1 MSTCLLSVLPD
12 PWQATAR
19 TVGIACERC
28 FLTAHHRPAAD
39 SGRATTGVE
48 HAAPKS
54 ASARRRGAGLG
65 VLVLVLAVAAVAS
78 LAVGARALSPAQ
90 VWHGLFASPE
100 SDQRLNEIRLIVQT
114 VRLPRTVLAIV
125 AGVAL
130 GVGGALIQG
139 YTRNPIADTGLLGVN
154 AGASFAVVF
163 VISVFGFADPSQYV
177 WFAFVGA
184 AVAGVV
190 VFGLASLGRGAGNPL
205 TLALA
210 GQGVT
215 VFLAAMTT
223 AVALSDQASL
233 NALRF
238 WNAGSVAGVGWDVIW
253 PVASF
258 VALALVLALPTLPS
272 LNLLNL
278 GDDVARGLGVNIA
291 RSRVI
296 GIAAV
301 TLLAGAAT
309 AACGPIAFL
318 GLMVAHVARYLTGPD
333 YRWLVP
339 YAGLLGAVVLLA
351 CDIVGRVVVRPEEL
365 DAGVLVALLGA
376 PFFAAL
382 VWRGKL
388 KSA

>member
-1 MSTCLLSVLPD
+1 MGT
-12 PWQATAR
+12 
-19 TVGIACERC
+19 IAVER
-28 FLTAHHRPAAD
+28 PV
-39 SGRATTGVE
+39 SGGVTE
-48 HAAPKS
+48 
-54 ASARRRGAGLG
+54 ARRRRVAGS
-65 VLVLVLAVAAVAS
+65 VALVLVLLAAVVVS
-78 LAVGARALSPAQ
+78 LAVGARALTPAE
-90 VWHGLFASPE
+90 VWRGLSAAPDP
-100 SDQRLNEIRLIVQT
+100 DQRLTEIRLIVRT
-114 VRLPRTVLAIV
+114 VRVPRTVLAVV
-125 AGVAL
+125 AGLAL

-154 AGASFAVVF
+154 SGASFAVVLA
-163 VISVFGFADPSQYV
+163 IALFGFASPFQYV
-177 WFAFVGA
+177 WFAFLGA

-190 VFGLASLGRGAGNPL
+190 VFGLASIGRGAGNPL

-223 AVALSDQASL
+223 AVALSDKASL

-238 WNAGSVAGVGWDVIW
+238 WNAGSVAGVGFDVIW
-253 PVASF
+253 PVIAF
-258 VALALVLALPTLPS
+258 IAVGLVLALITLPA

-278 GDDVARGLGVNIA
+278 GDDVARGLGVNIVL
-291 RSRVI
+291 SRTV
-296 GIAAV
+296 GIAAI

-318 GLMVAHVARYLTGPD
+318 GLMVAHMARYLTGPD

-339 YAGLLGAVVLLA
+339 YAGLLGAIVLLV
-351 CDIVGRVVVRPEEL
+351 CDMAGRLLVRPGEL
-365 DAGVLVALLGA
+365 DAGVVVALLGA

-382 VWRGKL
+382 VWRGKF

>member
-1 MSTCLLSVLPD
+1 MGT
-12 PWQATAR
+12 
-19 TVGIACERC
+19 IAAERPVP
-28 FLTAHHRPAAD
+28 R
-39 SGRATTGVE
+39 GVTE
-48 HAAPKS
+48 
-54 ASARRRGAGLG
+54 ARRRRVVGSVAL
-65 VLVLVLAVAAVAS
+65 VLVLVAAVVVS
-78 LAVGARALSPAQ
+78 LAVGARALTPAE
-90 VWHGLFASPE
+90 VWRGLSAAPDP
-100 SDQRLNEIRLIVQT
+100 DQRLTEIRLIVRT
-114 VRLPRTVLAIV
+114 VRVPRTALAVV

-154 AGASFAVVF
+154 SGASFAVVL
-163 VISVFGFADPSQYV
+163 VIALFGFANPFQYV
-177 WFAFVGA
+177 WFAFLGA

-190 VFGLASLGRGAGNPL
+190 VFGLASIGRGAGNPL

-223 AVALSDQASL
+223 AVALSDKASL

-238 WNAGSVAGVGWDVIW
+238 WNAGSVAGVGFDVIW
-253 PVASF
+253 PVIAF
-258 VALALVLALPTLPS
+258 IAVGLVLALITLPA

-278 GDDVARGLGVNIA
+278 GDDVARGLGVNIVL
-291 RSRVI
+291 SRI
-296 GIAAV
+296 LGIAAI

-318 GLMVAHVARYLTGPD
+318 GLMVAHMARYLTGPD

-339 YAGLLGAVVLLA
+339 YAGLLGAIVLLV
-351 CDIVGRVVVRPEEL
+351 CDMAGRLLVRPGEL
-365 DAGVLVALLGA
+365 DAGVVVALLGA

-382 VWRGKL
+382 VWRGKF

>member
-1 MSTCLLSVLPD
+1 MGT
-12 PWQATAR
+12 TA
-19 TVGIACERC
+19 VVE
-28 FLTAHHRPAAD
+28 RPATRG
-39 SGRATTGVE
+39 SS
-48 HAAPKS
+48 P
-54 ASARRRGAGLG
+54 ARRRRAVGLG
-65 VLVLVLAVAAVAS
+65 ILVALLVIAVVMS
-78 LAVGARALSPAQ
+78 LAVGARALTPTE
-90 VWHGLFASPE
+90 VWHGLFADPE
-100 SDQRLNEIRLIVQT
+100 SDRRLTEIRLIVET
-114 VRLPRTVLAIV
+114 VRVPRTVLGIV

-154 AGASFAVVF
+154 TGASFAVVS
-163 VISVFGFADPSQYV
+163 VIAVFGFSDPFQYV
-177 WFAFVGA
+177 WFAFAGA

-190 VFGLASLGRGAGNPL
+190 VFGLASIGRGAGNPL

-210 GQGVT
+210 GQGIT
-215 VFLAAMTT
+215 VFLMAMTT
-223 AVALSDQASL
+223 AVALSNQASL

-238 WNAGSVAGVGWDVIW
+238 WNAGSLAGVGFDVIW
-253 PVASF
+253 PVSAF
-258 VALALVLALPTLPS
+258 IGVGLVLALTTLPS

-291 RSRVI
+291 LSRTV
-296 GIAAV
+296 GITAI

-339 YAGLLGAVVLLA
+339 YAGLLGAVVLLL
-351 CDIVGRVVVRPEEL
+351 CDIVGRLVVRPGEL

-376 PFFAAL
+376 PFFAVL
-382 VWRGKL
+382 VWRGKFRN
-388 KSA
+388 A

>member
-1 MSTCLLSVLPD
+1 MTYVHMGTT
-12 PWQATAR
+12 AT
-19 TVGIACERC
+19 E
-28 FLTAHHRPAAD
+28 RPAAT
-39 SGRATTGVE
+39 ATTQ
-48 HAAPKS
+48 
-54 ASARRRGAGLG
+54 ARRRRVAGLG
-65 VLVLVLAVAAVAS
+65 TLVVVLVAAGAVS
-78 LAVGARALSPAQ
+78 LAVGARALSPAE
-90 VWHGLFASPE
+90 VWHGLFAAP
-100 SDQRLNEIRLIVQT
+100 DPDRRLTEIRLIVRT
-114 VRLPRTVLAIV
+114 VRVPRTVLAIV

-130 GVGGALIQG
+130 GAGGALIQG

-154 AGASFAVVF
+154 SGASFAVVS
-163 VISVFGFADPSQYV
+163 VIAVFGLSDPFQYI
-177 WFAFVGA
+177 WFAFLGA
-184 AVAGVV
+184 GVAGAV
-190 VFGLASLGRGAGNPL
+190 VFGLASIGRGAGNPL

-223 AVALSDQASL
+223 AVALSDQKSL

-238 WNAGSVAGVGWDVIW
+238 WNAGSVAGVGFDVIW
-253 PVASF
+253 PVTGF
-258 VALALVLALPTLPS
+258 VAAGLVPALTTLPAV
-272 LNLLNL
+272 NLLNL

-291 RSRVI
+291 LSRTV

-339 YAGLLGAVVLLA
+339 YAGLLGAVVLLV
-351 CDIVGRVVVRPEEL
+351 CDIVGRLVVRPGEL

-376 PFFAAL
+376 PFFAGL
-382 VWRGKL
+382 VWRGKF
-388 KSA
+388 KNA

>member
-1 MSTCLLSVLPD
+1 MGT
-12 PWQATAR
+12 
-19 TVGIACERC
+19 IAVE
-28 FLTAHHRPAAD
+28 RPA
-39 SGRATTGVE
+39 SKVTTQ
-48 HAAPKS
+48 
-54 ASARRRGAGLG
+54 ARRRRVVGLG
-65 VLVLVLAVAAVAS
+65 VLVLILVAAGAVS
-78 LAVGARALSPAQ
+78 LAVGARALSPGE
-90 VWHGLFASPE
+90 VWHGLFAAPE
-100 SDQRLNEIRLIVQT
+100 SDQRLTEIRLIVET
-114 VRLPRTVLAIV
+114 VRVPRTVLAIV

-154 AGASFAVVF
+154 TGASFAVVT
-163 VISVFGFADPSQYV
+163 VIAVFGLSDPFQYI
-177 WFAFVGA
+177 WFAFLGA

-190 VFGLASLGRGAGNPL
+190 VFGLASIGRGAGNPL

-223 AVALSDQASL
+223 AIALSDQKSL

-238 WNAGSVAGVGWDVIW
+238 WNAGSVAGVGFGVIW
-253 PVASF
+253 PVTAF
-258 VALALVLALPTLPS
+258 IAAGLVLALITLPA

-291 RSRVI
+291 LSRTI
-296 GIAAV
+296 GITAI

-339 YAGLLGAVVLLA
+339 YAGLLGAIVLLV
-351 CDIVGRVVVRPEEL
+351 CDIAGRLVVRPSEL
-365 DAGVLVALLGA
+365 DAGVVVALLGA

-382 VWRGKL
+382 VWRGKF

>member
-1 MSTCLLSVLPD
+1 MGT
-12 PWQATAR
+12 TA
-19 TVGIACERC
+19 VE
-28 FLTAHHRPAAD
+28 RPA
-39 SGRATTGVE
+39 STATTPV
-48 HAAPKS
+48 
-54 ASARRRGAGLG
+54 RRRRVVGLG
-65 VLVLVLAVAAVAS
+65 ALVVILVIAGAAS
-78 LAVGARALSPAQ
+78 LAVGARALSPAE
-90 VWHGLFASPE
+90 VWHGLFAAPD
-100 SDQRLNEIRLIVQT
+100 SDQRLTEIRLIVQT
-114 VRLPRTVLAIV
+114 VRVPRTVLGIV
-125 AGVAL
+125 AGIAL

-154 AGASFAVVF
+154 SGASFTVVS
-163 VISVFGFADPSQYV
+163 VIALFGFSNPFQYV
-177 WFAFVGA
+177 WFAFLGA
-184 AVAGVV
+184 GVAGVV
-190 VFGLASLGRGAGNPL
+190 VFGLASIGRGAGNPL

-223 AVALSDQASL
+223 AVALSDQKSL

-238 WNAGSVAGVGWDVIW
+238 WNAGSLAGVGFDVIW
-253 PVASF
+253 PVTAF
-258 VALALVLALPTLPS
+258 IAVGLVLALTTLPAI
-272 LNLLNL
+272 NLLNL
-278 GDDVARGLGVNIA
+278 GEDVARGLGVNIA
-291 RSRVI
+291 WSRTV
-296 GIAAV
+296 GIAAI

-339 YAGLLGAVVLLA
+339 YAGLLGAVILLV
-351 CDIVGRVVVRPEEL
+351 CDIVGRLVVRPGEL

-382 VWRGKL
+382 VWRGKF

>member
-1 MSTCLLSVLPD
+1 MST
-12 PWQATAR
+12 TA
-19 TVGIACERC
+19 VER
-28 FLTAHHRPAAD
+28 PPQPP
-39 SGRATTGVE
+39 SGGAKE
-48 HAAPKS
+48 
-54 ASARRRGAGLG
+54 ARRRRGLGLG
-65 VLVLVLAVAAVAS
+65 VLVLVLVVMAAVS
-78 LAVGARALSPAQ
+78 LAVGPRALSPTE
-90 VWHGLFASPE
+90 VWHGLFAP
-100 SDQRLNEIRLIVQT
+100 SDPDRRLTEIRLIVRT
-114 VRLPRTVLAIV
+114 VRVPRTVLALV

-154 AGASFAVVF
+154 AGASFAVVT
-163 VISVFGFADPSQYV
+163 VIAVFGLADPFQYV

-190 VFGLASLGRGAGNPL
+190 VFGLSSIGRGAGSPL

-210 GQGVT
+210 GQGIT

-223 AVALSDQASL
+223 AVSLSDQKAL

-238 WNAGSVAGVGWDVIW
+238 WNAGSVAGVGFHVIW
-253 PVASF
+253 PVSAF
-258 VALALVLALPTLPS
+258 IAAGLVLALTMLPS

-291 RSRVI
+291 LSRTV
-296 GIAAV
+296 GIIAI

-339 YAGLLGAVVLLA
+339 YAGLLGALTLLV
-351 CDIVGRVVVRPEEL
+351 CDIVGRLLVWPGEL
-365 DAGVLVALLGA
+365 EAGVVVALLGA
-376 PFFAAL
+376 PFFAVL
-382 VWRGKL
+382 VWRGKF
-388 KSA
+388 KNA

>member
-1 MSTCLLSVLPD
+1 MGT
-12 PWQATAR
+12 TA
-19 TVGIACERC
+19 IERP
-28 FLTAHHRPAAD
+28 LVR
-39 SGRATTGVE
+39 GTTNV
-48 HAAPKS
+48 
-54 ASARRRGAGLG
+54 RRRRVVGMGTLVALLVIAGA
-65 VLVLVLAVAAVAS
+65 VS
-78 LAVGARALSPAQ
+78 LAVGARALSPGE
-90 VWHGLFASPE
+90 VWHGLFAAPD
-100 SDQRLNEIRLIVQT
+100 SDQRLTEIRLIVRT
-114 VRLPRTVLAIV
+114 VRVPRTVLAIV
-125 AGVAL
+125 AGIAL

-154 AGASFAVVF
+154 AGASFAVVS
-163 VISVFGFADPSQYV
+163 VIALFGFTDPFQYV
-177 WFAFVGA
+177 WFAFLGA
-184 AVAGVV
+184 AVAGAV
-190 VFGLASLGRGAGNPL
+190 VFGLSSIGRGAGNPL

-210 GQGVT
+210 GQGIT

-238 WNAGSVAGVGWDVIW
+238 WNAGSVAGVGFDVIR
-253 PVASF
+253 PVTLFIA
-258 VALALVLALPTLPS
+258 VGLVLALTTLPA
-272 LNLLNL
+272 LNLLSL

-291 RSRVI
+291 LSRTV

-339 YAGLLGAVVLLA
+339 YAGLLGAVVLLV
-351 CDIVGRVVVRPEEL
+351 CDIVGRLVVRPGEL
-365 DAGVLVALLGA
+365 DAGVVVALLGA

-382 VWRGKL
+382 VWLGKF
-388 KSA
+388 KHT

>member
-1 MSTCLLSVLPD
+1 MGT
-12 PWQATAR
+12 
-19 TVGIACERC
+19 IAVE
-28 FLTAHHRPAAD
+28 RPA
-39 SGRATTGVE
+39 SKVTTQ
-48 HAAPKS
+48 
-54 ASARRRGAGLG
+54 ARRRRVVGLG
-65 VLVLVLAVAAVAS
+65 ALVLVLVAAGAVS
-78 LAVGARALSPAQ
+78 LAVGARALSPGE
-90 VWHGLFASPE
+90 VWHGLFAAPE
-100 SDQRLNEIRLIVQT
+100 SDQRLTEIRLIVET
-114 VRLPRTVLAIV
+114 VRVPRTVLAIV

-154 AGASFAVVF
+154 SGASFAVVT
-163 VISVFGFADPSQYV
+163 VIAVFGLSDPFQYI
-177 WFAFVGA
+177 WFAFLGA

-190 VFGLASLGRGAGNPL
+190 VFGVASIGRGAGNPL

-223 AVALSDQASL
+223 AIALSDQKSL

-238 WNAGSVAGVGWDVIW
+238 WNAGSVAGVGFGVIW
-253 PVASF
+253 PVTAF
-258 VALALVLALPTLPS
+258 IAAGLVLALIMLPA

-291 RSRVI
+291 LSRTI
-296 GIAAV
+296 GITAI

-339 YAGLLGAVVLLA
+339 YAGLLGAIVLLV
-351 CDIVGRVVVRPEEL
+351 CDIVGRLVVRPSEL
-365 DAGVLVALLGA
+365 DAGVVVALLGA

-382 VWRGKL
+382 VWRGKF

>member
-1 MSTCLLSVLPD
+1 MGT
-12 PWQATAR
+12 TAMER
-19 TVGIACERC
+19 PLARGITR
-28 FLTAHHRPAAD
+28 
-39 SGRATTGVE
+39 
-48 HAAPKS
+48 
-54 ASARRRGAGLG
+54 ARRRRVVGLG
-65 VLVLVLAVAAVAS
+65 TLVAVLVIAAAVS
-78 LAVGARALSPAQ
+78 LAVGARALSPAE
-90 VWHGLFASPE
+90 VWHGLFAAPD
-100 SDQRLNEIRLIVQT
+100 SDQRLTEIRLIVRT

-125 AGVAL
+125 AGIAL

-154 AGASFAVVF
+154 SGASFAVVS
-163 VISVFGFADPSQYV
+163 VIAVFGFADPFQYV
-177 WFAFVGA
+177 WFAFLGA

-190 VFGLASLGRGAGNPL
+190 VFGLASIGRGAGNPL

-210 GQGVT
+210 GQGIT

-238 WNAGSVAGVGWDVIW
+238 WNAGSVAGVGFDVIW
-253 PVASF
+253 PVALF
-258 VALALVLALPTLPS
+258 IAVGLVLALTTLPA

-291 RSRVI
+291 LSRTV
-296 GIAAV
+296 GIAAI

-339 YAGLLGAVVLLA
+339 YAALLGAVVLLV
-351 CDIVGRVVVRPEEL
+351 CDIVGRLVVRPGEL
-365 DAGVLVALLGA
+365 DAGVIVALLGA

-382 VWRGKL
+382 VWLGKFR
-388 KSA
+388 SA